1 MLLTCP
7 ACAARFSL
15 EAAVEDAEARGA
27 LAKAFELSELGPQVA
42 AYLGLFRPPKRALA
56 WRRVRRLVSELVETI
71 EAGEIHRRGRAWTIE
86 PGAFALGLAAV
97 IERRDQGKLTTPLK
111 DHAYLFET
119 VINHSERLA
128 GEAERKRDE
137 ERRGRPRPGP
147 TPPPEEPVRLDPGVA
162 RKHLDAAWKAIG
174 RTPPNREDA
183 NGGV

>member
-7 ACAARFSL
+7 GCAARFSL

-42 AYLGLFRPPKRALA
+42 AYLALFRPPKRALG
-56 WRRVRRLVSELVETI
+56 WRRVRRLVTELVEAI
-71 EAGEIHRRGRAWTIE
+71 EAGTLRRHGRDWEIRPEAW
-86 PGAFALGLAAV
+86 ALGLAAV
-97 IERRDQGKLTTPLK
+97 IERRDQGKLRTPLK

-137 ERRGRPRPGP
+137 DLRGRPRPGP
-147 TPPPEEPVRLDPGVA
+147 TPPLEEPKRFDAALA
-162 RKHLDAAWKAIG
+162 RRHLDAGWKAIG
-174 RTPPNREDA
+174 RTPPNREDT
-183 NGGV
+183 NGNV